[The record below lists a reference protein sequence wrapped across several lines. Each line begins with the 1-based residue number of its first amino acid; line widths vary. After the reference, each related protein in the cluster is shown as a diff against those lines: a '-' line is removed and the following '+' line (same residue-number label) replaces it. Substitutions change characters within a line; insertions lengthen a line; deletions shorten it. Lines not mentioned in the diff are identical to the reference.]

1 MSNMNESN
9 QVAADLFKVLA
20 HPVRL
25 TILSILRD
33 GEQCVCHI
41 EAMLNLRQAYISQH
55 LKILKDANIVS
66 VRRDG
71 WNMYY
76 RIIYPG
82 IFEVIDA
89 MYSLTGFPEPVQ
101 HRHGDSNC
109 PCPKCNSE
117 SDIFVLEQRIVS
129 SK

>member
-1 MSNMNESN
+1 MSNINKAY
-9 QVAADLFKVLA
+9 QVSADLFKVLA

-25 TILSILRD
+25 TIMSILRD

-41 EAMLNLRQAYISQH
+41 EAMLKLRQAYISQH
-55 LKILKDANIVS
+55 LKILKDANIVL

-76 RIIYPG
+76 RITYPE

-89 MYSLTGFPEPVQ
+89 MYSLIGHPEPVP
-101 HRHGDSNC
+101 HIHANENC

-117 SDIFVLEQRIVS
+117 SGISVPEQGIFSNE
-129 SK
+129 